1 MVTIVSLAKCNEGAG
16 RSGAASNQRR
26 RFSETLFTWM
36 MRFRKLLLLAAL
48 CPPLQP
54 FQPASNAV
62 APAGPL
68 PSSETL
74 DYSIE
79 WRLITAGKTRIR
91 FAANPA
97 GFSTSVHMESAGLV
111 SKLFKVE
118 DEYSSD
124 LERSLCA
131 RSSLFK
137 THEGSRQRETRI
149 SFDQERKKAS
159 YLERDTARNAVLASH
174 EIDTPGCVTDIVGAL
189 YRMRTLNLD
198 PGQSAKVA
206 ISDGKKSALARV
218 DSQRL
223 ETVKTPA
230 GAFRTVRYEAFLF
243 DNVIYR
249 RSGRVFIWLTDDS
262 RRVPVQIQV
271 RLQLAIGTITLQ
283 LEKEGI

>member
-1 MVTIVSLAKCNEGAG
+1 MIRVHK
-16 RSGAASNQRR
+16 SNLRR
-26 RFSETLFTWM
+26 PFSETLGIWM
-36 MRFRKLLLLAAL
+36 TRFRKLLLLVAL

-54 FQPASNAV
+54 FQPPSNAV

-74 DYSIE
+74 DYSVE
-79 WRLITAGKTRIR
+79 WRLITAGKARVR
-91 FAANPA
+91 FAANAA
-97 GFSTSVHMESAGLV
+97 GFSTNVRLDSAGLV

-137 THEGSRQRETRI
+137 THEGSRQRETSI
-149 SFDQERKKAS
+149 AFDQERKKAS
-159 YLERDTARNAVLASH
+159 YLERDTARNVVLASH
-174 EIDTPGCVTDIVGAL
+174 EIDIPACVTDIVGAL

-198 PGQSAKVA
+198 VGQTGKVA

-223 ETVKTPA
+223 ETMKTPA
-230 GAFRTVRYEAFLF
+230 GVFKTVRYEAYLF

-283 LEKEGI
+283 LEKEGT